1 MGVKIIKINID
12 TFNRLKEHK
21 LENQTFSQ
29 LIDNGLLSLTSGST
43 KDKDNEKITINR
55 NTYIN
60 ELYLVK
66 EWAEN
71 LNTKK
76 AQ

>member
-1 MGVKIIKINID
+1 MGVKVIKINID

-66 EWAEN
+66 E
-71 LNTKK
+71 
-76 AQ
+76 